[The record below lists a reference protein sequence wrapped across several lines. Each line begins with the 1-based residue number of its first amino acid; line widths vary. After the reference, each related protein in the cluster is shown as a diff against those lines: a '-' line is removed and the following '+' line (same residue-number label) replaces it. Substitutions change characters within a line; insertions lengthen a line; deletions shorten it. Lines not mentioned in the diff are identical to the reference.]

1 MHIILLQN
9 QIYSFVANSAK
20 YSHLRKKRCKY
31 GKMLELVGQSEKKA
45 NENATISKSSDLIQS
60 KHADCGVHIV
70 DIFGRKVHK
79 HIVQNWTNLQ
89 RRPSVNCLCTSW

>member
-45 NENATISKSSDLIQS
+45 NENATVSKSSDFSQS
-60 KHADCGVHIV
+60 MRSPHCGH
-70 DIFGRKVHK
+70 FWQEG
-79 HIVQNWTNLQ
+79 
-89 RRPSVNCLCTSW
+89 S

>member
-1 MHIILLQN
+1 MHIMLLQN
-9 QIYSFVANSAK
+9 QIHSFVANSAK

-70 DIFGRKVHK
+70 DIFG
-79 HIVQNWTNLQ
+79 
-89 RRPSVNCLCTSW
+89 S